1 MIQASGFGI
10 IIIRPPT
17 ESILIDL
24 SPCYFY
30 PSAPQCTFSPTAL
43 KHYIQL
49 PSVIT
54 EHTVHLAISLT
65 DDLVIRFPS
74 CTHQVKDACLDYFS
88 SKIMIPCPP
97 KSPSVPVQC
106 APPVVYFSKAP
117 TLTRSLLHQRF
128 AHCSDDVLD
137 TMCRKQTVQ
146 GLPKRPPP
154 RYDFYCAICSLGK
167 MTREIKGKTCDT
179 AALAPG
185 ALLHMDFAFWDVV
198 SHRGFTAMLT
208 IIDANTRTLW
218 LFCTS
223 SKKPPIH
230 IVRWFF
236 TKLRREQRTLAT
248 VRVDEDGSLARS
260 SLFCAFIRDE
270 AKLGLDTT
278 VGYASYL
285 NGKVERPNRTV
296 ANKVHCVL
304 LNSDRP
310 LSHWCYAVEASANI
324 YRCTHHSAIHMTP
337 HEAWYG
343 VSPSAKEMHSCSCR
357 VLVADHALK
366 KSEDRACD
374 GFYYGFAKSR
384 SLLRWFGDTT
394 NICKHSQGA
403 RFF

>member
-1 MIQASGFGI
+1 M
-10 IIIRPPT
+10 
-17 ESILIDL
+17 
-24 SPCYFY
+24 
-30 PSAPQCTFSPTAL
+30 PSLFSA
-43 KHYIQL
+43 
-49 PSVIT
+49 
-54 EHTVHLAISLT
+54 E
-65 DDLVIRFPS
+65 
-74 CTHQVKDACLDYFS
+74 
-88 SKIMIPCPP
+88 IMIPCPP
-97 KSPSVPVQC
+97 KSHSVPVQC

-117 TLTRSLLHQRF
+117 TLTRALLHQHF
-128 AHCSDDVLD
+128 AHCSDNVLD
-137 TMCRKQTVQ
+137 TMCRKKTVQ

-154 RYDFYCAICSLGK
+154 RYDFDCAICSLGK
-167 MTREIKGKTCDT
+167 MTREIKGKSCDI
-179 AALAPG
+179 AALSPG

-208 IIDANTRTLW
+208 IIDAKTRTLW

-236 TKLRREQRTLAT
+236 IQLRREQRTLDT
-248 VRVDEDGSLARS
+248 VRVDEDGSLACS

-270 AKLGLDTT
+270 SKLGLDTT
-278 VGYASYL
+278 GGYASYL

-296 ANKVHCVL
+296 ANKVRCKL

-310 LSHWCYAVEASANI
+310 LSHWCYATEASADI

-343 VSPSAKEMHSCSCR
+343 VRSSAKEMHIWGCR

-366 KSEDRACD
+366 KSKDRACD

-384 SLLRWFGDTT
+384 SLLRWFDDTID
-394 NICKHSQGA
+394 ICKHAKGA
-403 RFF
+403 RFFELDPTAKNHSRGQRLLHHFCASSAPPV